1 MTVWGRG
8 VRFWCVGRRCR
19 VVRRICSTPCRRGAP
34 GRVLGSWSISWSF
47 PNGQQISQLWSGSYA
62 QNGAAVTVA
71 NTPWN
76 GTVPANGSV
85 TFGFLASW
93 TGTNAAPAAFTVNGA
108 AC

>member
-1 MTVWGRG
+1 
-8 VRFWCVGRRCR
+8 
-19 VVRRICSTPCRRGAP
+19 
-34 GRVLGSWSISWSF
+34 
-47 PNGQQISQLWSGSYA
+47 
-62 QNGAAVTVA
+62 VTVA

-93 TGTNAAPAAFTVNGA
+93 NGTNAAPAAFTVNGA